1 MKSGNSSRA
10 GSAPDKR
17 VGIELELIEI
27 EAGAYRFDLSLPV
40 ADARRSQELF
50 VSHMNVRLLLCLL
63 STQLLRLVL
72 LLVST
77 EDLLPSK
84 QNDFCLRFNSK
95 SQSKE
100 L

>member
-1 MKSGNSSRA
+1 MKSGNSSRV

-50 VSHMNVRLLLCLL
+50 VSHMNVPLSSIDAAPETSATPSLHRRLA
-63 STQLLRLVL
+63 TVQ
-72 LLVST
+72 T
-77 EDLLPSK
+77 K
-84 QNDFCLRFNSK
+84 
-95 SQSKE
+95 
-100 L
+100 

>member
-1 MKSGNSSRA
+1 MKSGNSSRV

-50 VSHMNVRLLLCLL
+50 VSHMNVRCLL

-95 SQSKE
+95 SQSS
-100 L
+100 LL